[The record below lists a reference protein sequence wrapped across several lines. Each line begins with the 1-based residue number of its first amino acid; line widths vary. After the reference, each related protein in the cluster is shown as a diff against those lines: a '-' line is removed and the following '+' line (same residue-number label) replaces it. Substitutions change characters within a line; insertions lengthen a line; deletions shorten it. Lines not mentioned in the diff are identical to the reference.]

1 MQTNSQS
8 TVRPCRL
15 PLRDREKEEGTEAS
29 DFGLVPVKGKTGR
42 Q

>member
-8 TVRPCRL
+8 TVRPGRL
-15 PLRDREKEEGTEAS
+15 PLLDREEEGGTEAS

>member
-1 MQTNSQS
+1 MQTNSQA
-8 TVRPCRL
+8 TARPGRL
-15 PLRDREKEEGTEAS
+15 PLPDREEEEGTEAF

>member
-8 TVRPCRL
+8 TVRPGRL
-15 PLRDREKEEGTEAS
+15 PLPDREEEGGTEAS

>member
-1 MQTNSQS
+1 MQTNSQA
-8 TVRPCRL
+8 TVRPGRL

-29 DFGLVPVKGKTGR
+29 DFGLVPVKGKTSR